1 LNDNKIETK
10 VVHDQLCSVAER
22 YPLSSHHSNICVIF
36 TVYIARFCRNGEGE
50 HIMTR
55 KVMIFGT
62 IGQFNI
68 SYPVVLIAERNFLL
82 PHAIFEQ

>member
-1 LNDNKIETK
+1 
-10 VVHDQLCSVAER
+10 
-22 YPLSSHHSNICVIF
+22 
-36 TVYIARFCRNGEGE
+36 
-50 HIMTR
+50 
-55 KVMIFGT
+55 MIFGT